1 MTPVQ
6 ERITQEN
13 KIIADK
19 NNAIKMLR
27 SKIRNLQVVKSQV
40 GPSMNLNDDSP
51 SKNQEW
57 RYIKETGTP
66 EGEKKIFHS
75 EDRQTPSVGPKLNLK
90 MDASE
95 QDHMNSSSG
104 MTPRVDDSIE
114 IKGELNPAFSK
125 PDFRIKEDEDN

>member
-1 MTPVQ
+1 
-6 ERITQEN
+6 
-13 KIIADK
+13 
-19 NNAIKMLR
+19 
-27 SKIRNLQVVKSQV
+27 
-40 GPSMNLNDDSP
+40 
-51 SKNQEW
+51 
-57 RYIKETGTP
+57 
-66 EGEKKIFHS
+66 
-75 EDRQTPSVGPKLNLK
+75 